1 MQTGNNPAALNR
13 CRGSTRAERQTHQEE
28 RNSAELRLL
37 TQKSDWISGLPAAGR
52 QEAET
57 LIPSLR
63 IS

>member
-37 TQKSDWISGLPAAGR
+37 TQKSDWIPAASQRPGGR
-52 QEAET
+52 K
-57 LIPSLR
+57 LR
-63 IS
+63 L